1 MAYTVTFWGTRGSIP
16 TPGPPTARYGGNTPC
31 VAVEDAGGRLVILD
45 AGTGLRALGLKRVA
59 FGVRAMRLRPPGTT
73 LGYRLTPV
81 VGGPSMAY
89 VTDNERGSGGHYDT
103 PASWR
108 KDLVAFLAH
117 VELLIHDAMYTPQ
130 ELEQHRGWGHS
141 TFQEAVTLAA
151 DAGVQR
157 LVLFH
162 HEPEHGDADVDG
174 MLAAARR
181 EANARGKPAGVMAA
195 QEGAD

>member
-1 MAYTVTFWGTRGSIP
+1 
-16 TPGPPTARYGGNTPC
+16 
-31 VAVEDAGGRLVILD
+31 
-45 AGTGLRALGLKRVA
+45 
-59 FGVRAMRLRPPGTT
+59 MRLRHPGTT

-89 VTDNERGSGGHYDT
+89 VTDNELGSGGHYDT

-141 TFQEAVTLAA
+141 TFQEAGTLAA
-151 DAGVQR
+151 EAGVRR
-157 LVLFH
+157 LVLFPPQPGPGGPGG
-162 HEPEHGDADVDG
+162 EGV
-174 MLAAARR
+174 LAPAR
-181 EANARGKPAGVMAA
+181 
-195 QEGAD
+195 